1 MCIIPARVRYR
12 GSPTNRYSTLASCNP
27 KGISTLV
34 SLDRGWGEDG
44 KVDSRRSLEQSC
56 MHTDRC
62 MSGNVRLKISER
74 LDTWRE
80 IVKFRV
86 IEYGEKRGAFVKP

>member
-56 MHTDRC
+56 MHTDGVC
-62 MSGNVRLKISER
+62 LGTFVLKYPKDWI
-74 LDTWRE
+74 LGG
-80 IVKFRV
+80 KL
-86 IEYGEKRGAFVKP
+86 